1 MIRFKVSI
9 EDDHGRRLLVDDL
22 DEWTAIT
29 LLWSCRSRGWDC
41 GKISYLPGKP

>member
-9 EDDHGRRLLVDDL
+9 EDALGRRLLVDDL
-22 DEWTAIT
+22 DELTAIN
-29 LLWSCRSRGWDC
+29 LLWSCRAQGLQC